1 MDNPSAQIKINIC
14 STSCSYHVI
23 LLGPHIVKSNINRIH
38 PMQIIE
44 LITIPCWKF
53 NSIQINDNCCFVQLI
68 CYCLHVQI
76 YDPIFMC
83 LGLCRKAKVQ
93 HTFFTAGVHSKE
105 KFNQAMKIQATKG
118 WGVGDM
124 SLRKFLFLGA

>member
-1 MDNPSAQIKINIC
+1 MNKTKNVMDNPSAQIKINIC

-38 PMQIIE
+38 PMQIME

-93 HTFFTAGVHSKE
+93 SGMLRYSGLL
-105 KFNQAMKIQATKG
+105 NKG
-118 WGVGDM
+118 IAYIFHCR
-124 SLRKFLFLGA
+124 STLQREI